1 MDGALVCAH
10 HGGRA
15 PLAQNKAAE
24 RIDNIQV
31 TVLTR
36 LEALVPL
43 AVEAME
49 QILGDEKA
57 RAADRINAAGM
68 VMDRFVAKKVHAEV
82 EDNRESRD
90 LDAEIETLINNA
102 EETG

>member
-15 PLAQNKAAE
+15 PQTQNKAAE
-24 RIDNIQV
+24 RIDDIQV

-49 QILGDEKA
+49 QILANPDEKA
-57 RAADRINAAGM
+57 SDRINAAGM
-68 VMDRFVAKKVHAEV
+68 VMDRFVARKVHAEV
-82 EDNRESRD
+82 ENNQDIRD
-90 LDAEIETLINNA
+90 LDAEIEALIN
-102 EETG
+102 EQETG

>member
-1 MDGALVCAH
+1 MDGSLVCAH

-24 RIDNIQV
+24 RIDDIQV
-31 TVLTR
+31 TVITR

-49 QILGDEKA
+49 QILANPEEKA
-57 RAADRINAAGM
+57 SDRINAAGM
-68 VMDRFVAKKVHAEV
+68 VMDRFVARKVHAEV
-82 EDNRESRD
+82 DTNTDERD
-90 LDAEIETLINNA
+90 LDAEIQALIDQQ
-102 EETG
+102 ETG